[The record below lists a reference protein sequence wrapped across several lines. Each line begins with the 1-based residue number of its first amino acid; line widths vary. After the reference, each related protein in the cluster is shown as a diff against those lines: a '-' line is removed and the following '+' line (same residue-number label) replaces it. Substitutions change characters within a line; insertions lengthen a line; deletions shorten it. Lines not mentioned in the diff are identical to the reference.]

1 MPAKMQLPL
10 GEAELRTLQEMRDHH
25 PLPYMR
31 ERATALLKIGS
42 GRSERDVA
50 RSGLLKP
57 RWAGTVADWVK
68 RYKAQGVSG
77 LSIRPGRG
85 RKPVFSPCGPHGRE
99 RTAGVD
105 RPDPH

>member
-1 MPAKMQLPL
+1 MPGKMQLPL
-10 GEAELRTLQEMRDHH
+10 DEAELVTLQEMRDHH
-25 PLPYMR
+25 QLPYMR
-31 ERATALLKIGS
+31 ERATALLKVAD

-57 RWAGTVADWVK
+57 RWAGTIAEWVQ

-85 RKPVFSPCGPHGRE
+85 RKPVFSPR
-99 RTAGVD
+99 
-105 RPDPH
+105 RPDS